1 MVEVSVDGS
10 GRCGGKLHGGEGV
23 SVHHPDQH
31 SGMEESEMIH
41 ILNEPEIIL
50 TEKCFIFIAQCVSCV
65 AVPAAGLLRDPG
77 ADGSLVDLPEDA
89 LQAAALRSRG
99 GVPVGG
105 GGHGGGRHRSRE
117 EAGIR

>member
-1 MVEVSVDGS
+1 
-10 GRCGGKLHGGEGV
+10 
-23 SVHHPDQH
+23 
-31 SGMEESEMIH
+31 MIH